1 MRKKQIVNLVNREK
15 HISVEHLA
23 DTFSVSVETIRR
35 DLKSLDAKGLLVRVH
50 GGATSKENSD
60 VGTSFAQRAKSNVED
75 KQQLVEMAIN
85 HITEHSVIGLDASSS
100 SWLLAQS
107 MPNIKCTVV
116 TNSINIINAL
126 EKKNNINIISL
137 GGNYSEKY
145 KSFYGIIARNT
156 LNKMSLDLC
165 FISCVGVDLDSG
177 VWDSNEY
184 NYEIK
189 QSLIEVSNKKIL
201 IADKSKFNK
210 RSLLKVCD
218 LSSLDYLITNENITE
233 NDEKKLKQHSV
244 TINTTKKEKLK
255 TADTSSLS
263 A

>member
-1 MRKKQIVNLVNREK
+1 MRKKQIVNLVNNVK
-15 HISVEHLA
+15 HISVEELSS
-23 DTFSVSVETIRR
+23 TFSVSVETIRR
-35 DLKSLDAKGLLVRVH
+35 DLKALDTKGLLVRVH
-50 GGATSKENSD
+50 GGATSKETSD
-60 VGTSFAQRAKSNVED
+60 VGTSFAHRAKSNVED
-75 KQQLVEMAIN
+75 KQQLVEMAISL
-85 HITEHSVIGLDASSS
+85 IKEQSVIGLDASSS

-156 LNKMSLDLC
+156 LSKMSLDLC
-165 FISCVGVDLDSG
+165 FISCVGVDLNSG

-189 QSLIEVSNKKIL
+189 QSLISVSSRTIL
-201 IADKSKFNK
+201 IADKSKINK

-218 LSSLDYLITNENITE
+218 LDALDCLITNAEITKNE
-233 NDEKKLKQHSV
+233 SDNLESKSIIINPRNDVDAEIILGA
-244 TINTTKKEKLK
+244 L
-255 TADTSSLS
+255 
-263 A
+263 

>member
-15 HISVEHLA
+15 HISVEELA
-23 DTFSVSVETIRR
+23 TTFSVSVETIRR
-35 DLKSLDAKGLLVRVH
+35 DLKALDTKGLLVRVH
-50 GGATSKENSD
+50 GGATSKETSD

-75 KQQLVEMAIN
+75 KQKLVEIAISQ
-85 HITEHSVIGLDASSS
+85 IKEHSVIGLDASSS

-126 EKKNNINIISL
+126 EKKSNINIISI

-165 FISCVGVDLDSG
+165 FISCVGIDLNSG
-177 VWDSNEY
+177 IWDSNEY

-189 QSLIEVSNKKIL
+189 QSLIAVSNKTIL
-201 IADKSKFNK
+201 IADKSKLNK
-210 RSLLKVCD
+210 RSLLKICEID
-218 LSSLDYLITNENITE
+218 TLDCLITNAQLTKGENHKLDE
-233 NDEKKLKQHSV
+233 NNV
-244 TINTTKKEKLK
+244 TVNPINYEQQDKTTNFVY
-255 TADTSSLS
+255 
-263 A
+263 